1 MYLLISEWLN
11 PLKEVLVDSM
21 NFYTPGQVMDLLN
34 ISYPTLIRRVKA
46 NKIPHVRIGKSLRFP
61 RAYFETLTREA
72 MESAGRVQ
80 NDD

>member
-1 MYLLISEWLN
+1 M
-11 PLKEVLVDSM
+11 DSI
-21 NFYTPGQVMDLLN
+21 NFLTPGQVMDLLN

-72 MESAGRVQ
+72 IGVTGGNEQ
-80 NDD
+80 